1 MRALFDTNVVLDVVL
16 QRDLFAESAAALFD
30 AVDAG
35 RVDGMFTPT
44 TLTTTAYCV
53 ERNRSE
59 AESRHTRPCVSFS
72 SQRAPKSDVSDG
84 LSQPRNP

>member
-35 RVDGMFTPT
+35 RVDGMFTPAT
-44 TLTTTAYCV
+44 FTTTAYFV

-59 AESRHTRPCVSFS
+59 AESRHTRSCVSFS
-72 SQRAPKSDVSDG
+72 SQRAPKSDVSDD